1 MKHNKNIR
9 VRITE
14 SQMKKL
20 IDTLLIEEDKRK
32 TKSSL
37 IRELL
42 DRYLGNTDDSSNKK
56 SKNQLK

>member
-1 MKHNKNIR
+1 
-9 VRITE
+9 
-14 SQMKKL
+14 MKKL